1 MTACSWPGV
10 KLSKMSLGSTRT
22 GRKTP
27 KTPGS
32 RRVGEDITRIGIAS
46 CRGEPTRTAAW
57 IRRQRTHHEQAIP
70 RNPHA
75 HMLNTIAG
83 NGLAAGGT
91 AGKADESA
99 GPVNGRLI
107 SSTMTD
113 RLRDVFSGRVRHRI
127 SPPRVM
133 STETGMRNLYEEH
146 NLAQWRTRAGL

>member
-10 KLSKMSLGSTRT
+10 KLSKMSPGSTRT

-32 RRVGEDITRIGIAS
+32 RRVGDDITRIGIAS
-46 CRGEPTRTAAW
+46 CKGEPARTAAW
-57 IRRQRTHHEQAIP
+57 IRRQRTHHEQVIP

-75 HMLNTIAG
+75 HMLNRIVG

-99 GPVNGRLI
+99 GPVNGRLTASI
-107 SSTMTD
+107 MTD
-113 RLRDVFSGRVRHRI
+113 NLGAVFSGSVRHPI
-127 SPPRVM
+127 
-133 STETGMRNLYEEH
+133 
-146 NLAQWRTRAGL
+146 